1 MPTSSETP
9 TADLLKSSETSQNGD
24 ASGGLQ
30 KTQATENVQYAG
42 AANNSSAGAG
52 TTSTEASASAGD
64 AEKTNNASTNAQTTS
79 TGGTKAGGDEQNTD
93 DTSALET
100 TYTGVSEREE
110 NGENTSGSSTGSE
123 TTSEE
128 GSESAEDGDNT
139 DAPSTPQDN
148 MQKASETTGST
159 DKASPENGSCI
170 QVTLPDVLGIGKC
183 LQANLD
189 LCQNENTL
197 IPGVMTLVNCTVT
210 SLFNNLTPKTFFVT
224 VKDILVALIGKL
236 VPGVV
241 RVAEK
246 YLEETKSG
254 ENTTIANGTCE
265 GEIKIGIP
273 NSLGKCLDKTL
284 KLCEKGKPI
293 DISIIE
299 SLVQALGCILK
310 DLFTTVPHETLKNL
324 LCDLVRLVGDLIGNP
339 VKTAVSAFCS
349 I

>member
-1 MPTSSETP
+1 MNSS
-9 TADLLKSSETSQNGD
+9 AYILMLVLYS
-24 ASGGLQ
+24 ASFISAL
-30 KTQATENVQYAG
+30 G
-42 AANNSSAGAG
+42 AVNNSSAGAG
-52 TTSTEASASAGD
+52 TTSTEASVIAGG
-64 AEKTNNASTNAQTTS
+64 AEKTNNASTNAQKTS

-93 DTSALET
+93 GTSAPET
-100 TYTGVSEREE
+100 TSTGVSEREE
-110 NGENTSGSSTGSE
+110 NGENTSGSSNGSE

-128 GSESAEDGDNT
+128 GSESAEDGDNA
-139 DAPSTPQDN
+139 DASSTPQDN

-241 RVAEK
+241 HVAEK

-293 DISIIE
+293 DVSVVTPSKVDVPE
-299 SLVQALGCILK
+299 YRRFNEPTRTGAYQSLMFRLCERVC
-310 DLFTTVPHETLKNL
+310 L
-324 LCDLVRLVGDLIGNP
+324 LIVINV
-339 VKTAVSAFCS
+339 TSYMS
-349 I
+349 